1 MLIRKN
7 DENNEWIFGRGR
19 NDYIKNEDALKQNL
33 KTRILSWK
41 NDCFFDLQAGVDWNN
56 YLDIGTKF
64 FLDQNVKQVILQTPD
79 VIKINSYESVLS
91 DRNLTITTNI
101 YTIYGSKIG
110 RAAWGEKGEI
120 SGVAVS

>member
-1 MLIRKN
+1 MLIRRN
-7 DENNEWIFGRGR
+7 DENGDFCYGKGKS
-19 NDYIKNEDALKQNL
+19 DYLKNEDALKQNL

-64 FLDQNVKQVILQTPD
+64 FLDQNGKQVILQTPD

-91 DRNLTITTNI
+91 DRDLTITANI
-101 YTIYGSKIG
+101 YTIYGSINF
-110 RAAWGEKGEI
+110 I
-120 SGVAVS
+120 M

>member
-7 DENNEWIFGRGR
+7 DENNDWIFGRGR
-19 NDYIKNEDALKQNL
+19 NDYLKNKDALIQNL

-91 DRNLTITTNI
+91 DRDLTITANI
-101 YTIYGSKIG
+101 YTIYGSINF
-110 RAAWGEKGEI
+110 I
-120 SGVAVS
+120 M

>member
-1 MLIRKN
+1 MLIRAN
-7 DENNEWIFGRGR
+7 DTLNDWKYGRGR
-19 NDYIKNEDALKQNL
+19 NDYLKNEDALKQNL

-79 VIKINSYESVLS
+79 VIKINSYESILS
-91 DRNLTITTNI
+91 DRDLTITANI
-101 YTIYGSKIG
+101 YTIYGSINF
-110 RAAWGEKGEI
+110 I
-120 SGVAVS
+120 M

>member
-101 YTIYGSKIG
+101 YTIYGSINF
-110 RAAWGEKGEI
+110 I
-120 SGVAVS
+120 M

>member
-91 DRNLTITTNI
+91 
-101 YTIYGSKIG
+101 TIYGSINF
-110 RAAWGEKGEI
+110 I
-120 SGVAVS
+120 M